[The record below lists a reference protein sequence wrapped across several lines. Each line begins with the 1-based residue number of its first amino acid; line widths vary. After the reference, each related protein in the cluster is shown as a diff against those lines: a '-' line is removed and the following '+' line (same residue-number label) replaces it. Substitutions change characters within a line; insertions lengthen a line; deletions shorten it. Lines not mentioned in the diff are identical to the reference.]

1 MLLARAEEGETAL
14 HVSVQTEQVEKLN
27 IMWVEAEKENLN
39 TNEVKKNLLAAKD
52 KNGYIAWHTA
62 ALFGSLEAL
71 KHYGI
76 GLRKRI

>member
-1 MLLARAEEGETAL
+1 VGLGRKRKSKYKLDKKKLL
-14 HVSVQTEQVEKLN
+14 V
-27 IMWVEAEKENLN
+27 
-39 TNEVKKNLLAAKD
+39 AKD
-52 KNGYIAWHTA
+52 KNGYIAWNTA